1 MFVCDHLTFIEGRWL
16 SLTCFQSECQLSPLP
31 SFLSFSP
38 PPPPHPLPGEVSSE
52 PQTLSRCEEGA
63 GEGRGELEL
72 NQTGNHFPL
81 DPTQPWPGECE
92 SYGNVLERRLIVG
105 VLLGWE
111 RGGGGR
117 GGLAQF
123 GGGVGG
129 EVWLG
134 DRTGRCDGV
143 GEEAGPAG
151 ELLCSCW
158 DLVTELLSVLGDDTD
173 SSIQAR
179 HKTRAAQPT
188 SPARVSPAPAR
199 ACPPPRTPRPRP
211 SHTESFEQLMS
222 GSTEP
227 AQQRLEV
234 KLLKLCPPS
243 PELQTSFRESYN
255 VYKRYQ
261 MHVHKD
267 TEEMASEAEY
277 RRFFCSTPLLGEEPV
292 DGPDTGYGS
301 FIEQFLLDGK
311 IIALGLLDILPEGIN
326 SQYLCYD
333 PAYSFLSLGVYSALR
348 EIALTQRLHKKA
360 PRMKYYYLG
369 PYVHSCIKVKYKL
382 QYQPAELLCPVTGR
396 WVFAEKCLSKLEE
409 SKYTRLYEREDADVV
424 SGLSD
429 EDLWFFRNFLDA
441 LSPSPSASLQTEEA
455 MLVVSQEDL
464 VSTHSSQGW
473 WRQHSCLARFLS
485 CCCVTCRRRET
496 QS

>member
-1 MFVCDHLTFIEGRWL
+1 MGASGPGNSPPLEAWSCGYCGKSDSFCAQGLTTH
-16 SLTCFQSECQLSPLP
+16 SLTVHDYQLMLNRGWVRCHVLDFQASRSQRQVLKRMRKYLTMEGTSGKPAA
-31 SFLSFSP
+31 
-38 PPPPHPLPGEVSSE
+38 EVSSE

-81 DPTQPWPGECE
+81 DPTQPWP
-92 SYGNVLERRLIVG
+92 
-105 VLLGWE
+105 
-111 RGGGGR
+111 
-117 GGLAQF
+117 
-123 GGGVGG
+123 
-129 EVWLG
+129 
-134 DRTGRCDGV
+134 
-143 GEEAGPAG
+143 
-151 ELLCSCW
+151 
-158 DLVTELLSVLGDDTD
+158 GDDTD